1 MYCRFIDTNLTEE
14 GKLYLRCKLGSIYNA
29 YVGNPSGHYLFDLK
43 FKLHRVAAKK
53 LSAMSVTEAGIL
65 EQQKINTS
73 QFGFYSSLRNTTLEN
88 DLVEANGEWFSKLPI
103 SGKFRCDYAST
114 DRPRAGTKP
123 CNETRFRR
131 MIKRMELRE
140 LYLTKTA
147 FDRAS
152 SSDEKKQIY
161 QEMMTSLPHF
171 LNLSVLRGA
180 YYELMETSFYFY
192 DSVVYEK
199 ERMRGKNRLCALISL
214 DCV

>member
-1 MYCRFIDTNLTEE
+1 
-14 GKLYLRCKLGSIYNA
+14 
-29 YVGNPSGHYLFDLK
+29 
-43 FKLHRVAAKK
+43 
-53 LSAMSVTEAGIL
+53 
-65 EQQKINTS
+65 
-73 QFGFYSSLRNTTLEN
+73 
-88 DLVEANGEWFSKLPI
+88 
-103 SGKFRCDYAST
+103 
-114 DRPRAGTKP
+114 
-123 CNETRFRR
+123 
-131 MIKRMELRE
+131 MELRE